1 MIKYFEE
8 IEDTRQQ
15 WKIKYL
21 LVEVIVMTIIAVT
34 AGADN
39 WGEIA
44 MYCKGKI
51 TMFQEKFGLKL
62 ENGVPTDDTFQR
74 IFAIIKPE
82 QLEKCFRNWVQSV
95 FTIEKNE
102 IISLDGE
109 QAELLMKNNREY
121 QIANEIGDL
130 YKVGAI
136 GNNCR
141 QEARDM
147 VFAAMVYV

>member
-1 MIKYFEE
+1 M
-8 IEDTRQQ
+8 
-15 WKIKYL
+15 
-21 LVEVIVMTIIAVT
+21 
-34 AGADN
+34 
-39 WGEIA
+39 
-44 MYCKGKI
+44 
-51 TMFQEKFGLKL
+51 
-62 ENGVPTDDTFQR
+62 
-74 IFAIIKPE
+74 
-82 QLEKCFRNWVQSV
+82 EKCFRNWVQSV

-147 VFAAMVYV
+147 VFATMVYV

>member
-1 MIKYFEE
+1 MCSAEPAQAAADLRAVRERVGTGRSTTKA
-8 IEDTRQQ
+8 QH
-15 WKIKYL
+15 
-21 LVEVIVMTIIAVT
+21 II
-34 AGADN
+34 
-39 WGEIA
+39 
-44 MYCKGKI
+44 MS
-51 TMFQEKFGLKL
+51 F
-62 ENGVPTDDTFQR
+62 
-74 IFAIIKPE
+74 
-82 QLEKCFRNWVQSV
+82 
-95 FTIEKNE
+95 
-102 IISLDGE
+102 GE